1 MTLIA
6 FLVLIG
12 VLVWVH
18 EFGHFLMA
26 KLFKVRVEIFSIG
39 FGPPI
44 VRKRWGE
51 TVYQIAAVPLGG
63 FVKLYGEEENVND
76 PYAFSSKKPWQKI
89 LIAFG
94 GPLFNVIFTLFAFTL
109 IFTAGVEVPKYLK
122 EPVVVGYVE
131 KDSVA
136 QKAGIKPGDRIVKVD
151 GYEIKSWEDLRDA
164 LINLSVKGVK
174 ETTLIVERNGKFIE
188 LKVPVPDVTTGEG
201 RLGIAPYIPPV
212 VGSVKEGTPAHQI
225 GLKPGDV
232 ILKVNGEE
240 IRTWYELVE
249 KVRKSKGKP
258 LKLTIKRGN
267 EIIEKVIV
275 PAIDPRTKTP
285 FIGIQPKTEFVLEK
299 HSIGEAISLAISRTY
314 ELTVLTF
321 KTIWGLITGSVSFKT
336 LGGPIAIAQFAG
348 QAAQSGL
355 IPFLSMMAFIS
366 LQLAIFNLLPLP
378 ILDGGLIVLFALEW
392 IRGRPLPEKFKEYW
406 QKAGLAII
414 LTLMAFVLLNDIL
427 RLLGVN

>member
-44 VRKRWGE
+44 IRRKLGE

-63 FVKLYGEEENVND
+63 FVKLYGEEENLKD

-94 GPLFNVIFTLFAFTL
+94 GPLFNVIFTLFAFTF

-131 KDSVA
+131 KNSIAKKV
-136 QKAGIKPGDRIVKVD
+136 GIKPGDRIIKVN

-164 LINLSVKGVK
+164 FINLSVKGVK
-174 ETTLIVERNGKFIE
+174 ETTLLVERNGKLVRF
-188 LKVPVPDVTTGEG
+188 KVPVSDVTTGKG

-212 VGSVKEGTPAHQI
+212 VGKVREGSPAYQI

-232 ILKVNGEE
+232 IIKVNGEE
-240 IRTWYELVE
+240 IKTWYELVE
-249 KVRKSKGKP
+249 KVRKSKGP
-258 LKLTIKRGN
+258 LSLTIKRGS
-267 EIIEKVIV
+267 EIIERTVV
-275 PAIDPRTKTP
+275 PAIDPRTKIP
-285 FIGIQPKTEFVLEK
+285 FIGIQPRTETVVEK
-299 HSIGEAISLAISRTY
+299 HSLGEAFSLALSRTY

-348 QAAQSGL
+348 QAAESGI

-378 ILDGGLIVLFALEW
+378 ILDGGLILLFALEW
-392 IRGRPLPEKFKEYW
+392 LRGRPLPEKFKEYW

-427 RLLGVN
+427 RVLGVN